1 MDEDEIYDPF
11 DEDGDSTWDWDSQTA
26 LLENY
31 ENDNEWKMKRTD
43 KIYLVTAFWYDHFYM
58 QFKPFKMCNDIYF
71 DMEDAFEAG
80 KDHFG

>member
-31 ENDNEWKMKRTD
+31 ENDNE
-43 KIYLVTAFWYDHFYM
+43 
-58 QFKPFKMCNDIYF
+58 
-71 DMEDAFEAG
+71 
-80 KDHFG
+80 